1 MSCCHKIEQIE
12 GNPFPLKLPLNAK
25 IRPPLSARIQFN
37 VNNNIKYSFK
47 FYLLQERE
55 QERIKREIE
64 KAEAEKQKLNND

>member
-12 GNPFPLKLPLNAK
+12 GNTFLLKLPLNTK

-47 FYLLQERE
+47 FYFLQERE